1 MVDGS
6 SARDERDIAALAKGG
21 RTNIFGFL
29 LRLAARL
36 PFLFIAGR
44 MYGPEL
50 LGRFA
55 YAILIVEFAAQLATM
70 GLRRGLA
77 EQLSEAEDG
86 HGAIV
91 YDGML
96 LSFIVST
103 VAASFLIL
111 LPQIMYPSTEIRG
124 LDRMLPLVIPVL
136 AITEI
141 SLAALAYRYD
151 IKSTVRARA
160 IVEPWVVSIA
170 AFPLFFVFPRDGLV
184 ISYVLSMVAA
194 LVTALWPFFKS
205 YGLPKNWRP
214 ELSGLI
220 AMSRRNFPLAAA
232 DGVEWGSRRLD
243 LAILGLFAS
252 PAVVGIYYVAQQVA
266 SLPQKLKTSFDPI
279 LGPVITR
286 NLKENRL
293 PAIAAQVSQ
302 VGFWIIAAQLGVSLA
317 LGLPG
322 EAVMGLIG
330 PEFVG
335 GTGALAFLLMA
346 EVAAAPA
353 VVSEAT
359 LVYIARHRNLMVS
372 LSVLAFQAMLTVGL
386 LLLARH
392 LDFPPLY
399 LGAMPAL
406 ALALSLGLMSAIKA
420 RMLTR
425 LLAAP
430 VGVWRWTLVW
440 AAAAAVP
447 TFYIFSQ
454 LPEWAELAFGIP
466 AIMLAY
472 GVVIWKRG
480 FGDDDRALF
489 RKAGE
494 KDAKESAQE
503 KALRKSQN

>member
-86 HGAIV
+86 HSAIV

-214 ELSGLI
+214 ELSGLT

-454 LPEWAELAFGIP
+454 LPEWAALAFGIP

-494 KDAKESAQE
+494 KDAKESEQE

>member
-1 MVDGS
+1 MDGH

-21 RTNIFGFL
+21 RTNITGFV

-77 EQLSEAEDG
+77 EQLSEIEDG
-86 HGAIV
+86 HSALV
-91 YDGML
+91 YDG
-96 LSFIVST
+96 
-103 VAASFLIL
+103 IL
-111 LPQIMYPSTEIRG
+111 LAVLVSLVAGAALIAVPQIMYPNSEIRG
-124 LDRMLPLVIPVL
+124 LDRMLPLVIP
-136 AITEI
+136 AIAVTEI
-141 SLAALAYRYD
+141 TLAALAYRYD
-151 IKSTVRARA
+151 IKATVRARA
-160 IVEPWVVSIA
+160 IVEPWTVSIA
-170 AFPLFFVFPRDGLV
+170 AFPLYYIFPRDGLV
-184 ISYVLSMVAA
+184 ISYVISMVAA
-194 LVTALWPFFKS
+194 LITALIPFFRS
-205 YGLPKNWRP
+205 YGVPKNWTPRFA
-214 ELSGLI
+214 GLLE
-220 AMSRRNFPLAAA
+220 MSRRNFPLAAA

-286 NLKENRL
+286 NLKDDRKG
-293 PAIAAQVSQ
+293 AIAAQVSQ
-302 VGFWIIAAQLGVSLA
+302 VGFWIIAAQMAVSLA

-322 EAVMGLIG
+322 EAVMGVIG

-359 LVYIARHRNLMVS
+359 LVYIARHRNLVIS
-372 LSVLAFQAMLTVGL
+372 LSVLAFQAALSVGL

-392 LDFPPLY
+392 LEFPPLY
-399 LGAMPAL
+399 VGAMPAL
-406 ALALSLGLMSAIKA
+406 ALMISLGLMSALKSRLLA
-420 RMLTR
+420 R

-430 VGVWRWTLVW
+430 IGVWRWALVW
-440 AAAAAVP
+440 AAAATVP
-447 TFYIFSQ
+447 TFYVFSL
-454 LPEWAELAFGIP
+454 LPEWTELVLGIP
-466 AIMLAY
+466 ATMAVY
-472 GVVIWKRG
+472 GVIIWKLG

-489 RKAGE
+489 RKAGGR
-494 KDAKESAQE
+494 DARESEEE

>member
-1 MVDGS
+1 MTGT

-21 RTNIFGFL
+21 RTNIVGFM

-44 MYGPEL
+44 MYGPES

-77 EQLSEAEDG
+77 EQLSENEEG
-86 HGAIV
+86 HSAIV
-91 YDGML
+91 YDGIL
-96 LSFIVST
+96 LSVLVS
-103 VAASFLIL
+103 VAAAAILIL
-111 LPQIMYPSTEIRG
+111 VPQIMYPNSEIHG
-124 LDRMLPLVIPVL
+124 LDRMLPLVIP
-136 AITEI
+136 AIAVTEI
-141 SLAALAYRYD
+141 TLAALAYRFD

-160 IVEPWVVSIA
+160 IVEPWVVSIS
-170 AFPLFFVFPRDGLV
+170 AFPLYFIFPRDGLV
-184 ISYVLSMVAA
+184 ISYVISMIAA
-194 LVTALWPFFKS
+194 LITALWPFFRS
-205 YGLPKNWRP
+205 YGLPRNWSP
-214 ELSGLI
+214 NLTGMI
-220 AMSRRNFPLAAA
+220 ATSRRNLPLAAA

-243 LAILGLFAS
+243 LAILGLFAA

-286 NLKENRL
+286 NLKEDRL
-293 PAIAAQVSQ
+293 EAIAGQVSQ
-302 VGFWIIAAQLGVSLA
+302 VGFWIIAAQIGVSLA

-322 EAVMGLIG
+322 EAVMGVIG

-372 LSVLAFQAMLTVGL
+372 LGVLAFQGVLTVAL
-386 LLLARH
+386 LLLARK
-392 LDFPPLY
+392 LSFPPLY

-406 ALALSLGLMSAIKA
+406 ALALALGLMSVIKA
-420 RMLTR
+420 RLLTK
-425 LLAAP
+425 LLGAA
-430 VGVWRWTLVW
+430 VGVWRWALIW
-440 AAAAAVP
+440 ASAAAVL
-447 TFYIFSQ
+447 TFYLFSM
-454 LPEWAELAFGIP
+454 LPEWTELVLGIP

-489 RKAGE
+489 RKAGVRE
-494 KDAKESAQE
+494 AKESEEE
-503 KALRKSQN
+503 KALRLNQN

>member
-1 MVDGS
+1 M
-6 SARDERDIAALAKGG
+6 
-21 RTNIFGFL
+21 
-29 LRLAARL
+29 
-36 PFLFIAGR
+36 
-44 MYGPEL
+44 
-50 LGRFA
+50 
-55 YAILIVEFAAQLATM
+55 
-70 GLRRGLA
+70 
-77 EQLSEAEDG
+77 
-86 HGAIV
+86 
-91 YDGML
+91 
-96 LSFIVST
+96 
-103 VAASFLIL
+103 
-111 LPQIMYPSTEIRG
+111 
-124 LDRMLPLVIPVL
+124 
-136 AITEI
+136 
-141 SLAALAYRYD
+141 
-151 IKSTVRARA
+151 
-160 IVEPWVVSIA
+160 
-170 AFPLFFVFPRDGLV
+170 
-184 ISYVLSMVAA
+184 
-194 LVTALWPFFKS
+194 
-205 YGLPKNWRP
+205 
-214 ELSGLI
+214 
-220 AMSRRNFPLAAA
+220 
-232 DGVEWGSRRLD
+232 
-243 LAILGLFAS
+243 
-252 PAVVGIYYVAQQVA
+252 
-266 SLPQKLKTSFDPI
+266 
-279 LGPVITR
+279 
-286 NLKENRL
+286 
-293 PAIAAQVSQ
+293 
-302 VGFWIIAAQLGVSLA
+302 
-317 LGLPG
+317 
-322 EAVMGLIG
+322 
-330 PEFVG
+330 
-335 GTGALAFLLMA
+335 
-346 EVAAAPA
+346 AAAPA

>member
-1 MVDGS
+1 MTKILKFASLFIFISTSIAETIPEKYQDVADKLI
-6 SARDERDIAALAKGG
+6 SASLSDSTAY
-21 RTNIFGFL
+21 N
-29 LRLAARL
+29 RLAYICDTFGPRL
-36 PFLFIAGR
+36 SGSKNL
-44 MYGPEL
+44 EN
-50 LGRFA
+50 
-55 YAILIVEFAAQLATM
+55 AIDWV
-70 GLRRGLA
+70 LA
-77 EQLSEAEDG
+77 EMEKDGLSNV
-86 HGAIV
+86 HGERV
-91 YDGML
+91 K
-96 LSFIVST
+96 VP
-103 VAASFLIL
+103 VW
-111 LPQIMYPSTEIRG
+111 IRG
-124 LDRMLPLVIPVL
+124 KESAKL
-136 AITEI
+136 
-141 SLAALAYRYD
+141 
-151 IKSTVRARA
+151 IK
-160 IVEPWVVSIA
+160 
-170 AFPLFFVFPRDGLV
+170 
-184 ISYVLSMVAA
+184 
-194 LVTALWPFFKS
+194 PFAK
-205 YGLPKNWRP
+205 
-214 ELSGLI
+214 
-220 AMSRRNFPLAAA
+220 
-232 DGVEWGSRRLD
+232 D